1 MTLTGGIEL
10 LRNKDVLDFYH
21 YVLDEYHI
29 PRGKKIALFLPCT
42 ATKPYSKSQTHK
54 KIKAVIYNSGNSH
67 PNIIHELI
75 VSEPLGIVPRD
86 LEDKYPAAHYDM
98 VLDTWFPASKL
109 PELRKKGWG
118 NDISKARDAQKFST
132 KPKNKLIS
140 ILSERVAEFLEKTS
154 KDYQYRIG
162 FVRSTHKE
170 ILKNASALSGI
181 DIEFIITQEFTQK
194 VINDKGVFY
203 WVMNGMR
210 CNESL
215 ELLDKA
221 LHIYSK
227 RVI

>member
-10 LRNKDVLDFYH
+10 LRNEDVLDFYH

-29 PRGKKIALFLPCT
+29 PPGKKIALFLPCS
-42 ATKPYSKSQTHK
+42 ATKPYSKSRTHK
-54 KIKAVIYNSGNSH
+54 KIKAAICNSSNGDQ
-67 PNIIHELI
+67 NIIHELI

-98 VLDTWFPASKL
+98 VLDTWFPVSRL
-109 PELRKKGWG
+109 PELRKNGGG
-118 NDISKARDAQKFST
+118 NDISKARNAQNFSC
-132 KPKNKLIS
+132 KEKNKLIS
-140 ILSERVAEFLEKTS
+140 ILSERVAEFLKKTS

-181 DIEFIITQEFTQK
+181 DIEFIITQEFTEK

-203 WVMNGMR
+203 WIMNGMR
-210 CNESL
+210 CDESL
-215 ELLDKA
+215 KLLEKA